1 MRYIFICT
9 VFIFLAACSSFQLS
23 TETPLDQSQ
32 DQALNQV
39 TSNKEKPVQQENIE
53 LTAPLE
59 KPNKSPK
66 TQAILPLHNLNSN
79 DKNIDANITVK
90 KLTAPHIDNFVS
102 LLPKININETKQH
115 KKDTHD
121 INSLV
126 DQFFKFDTQPSL
138 NIETSDFSDYGFIT
152 PSNDLEIRVNN
163 ELREL
168 RTVEIP
174 VTNSPDIL
182 KRVRAHFKL
191 DLSLDN
197 RRIKNQLNWYV
208 RNPNYLDRVFKRSA
222 RYLHYVVEEVIKR
235 DLPMELAL
243 LPFVESA
250 YDPFAY
256 SHGRASGL
264 WQFIPGTGKI
274 YGLHQNWWYDG
285 RRDFIASTQGA
296 IKYLRYLHKYF
307 DGDWLLALAAYNSGE
322 GRVRRAMKNNAR
334 KNKPTDFW
342 SLDLPKETRAYVPK
356 LLALAD
362 IIKRPEQFNLSLYEI
377 ANEEV
382 ISQVDIKSQLDLAK
396 AASLA
401 DLSLTELQR
410 LNPGFNR
417 WSTDPDGPHRLL
429 LPKHKIESFEQNLAK
444 LTKDERLA
452 WQRYKIKN
460 GDNLGYIANK
470 FHTSIDL
477 IRQINGIKGNQ
488 IRAGQHLLIPVAA
501 KSLDSYI
508 LSQDQRIAK
517 KQARP
522 QKGSK
527 ITHTVVSG
535 DNLWDI
541 GRHYKVNGKSIA
553 KWNGFAPRDT
563 LKLGQKL
570 VIWQKSSSSNKRA
583 ETARIN
589 SGIEQSI
596 MRNITYKVRSGDS
609 FARIA
614 DKFNVRISDIERWN
628 SLSRNKY
635 LQPGQKLKLSVDV
648 TNNI

>member
-1 MRYIFICT
+1 M
-9 VFIFLAACSSFQLS
+9 
-23 TETPLDQSQ
+23 
-32 DQALNQV
+32 
-39 TSNKEKPVQQENIE
+39 K
-53 LTAPLE
+53 
-59 KPNKSPK
+59 
-66 TQAILPLHNLNSN
+66 
-79 DKNIDANITVK
+79 
-90 KLTAPHIDNFVS
+90 
-102 LLPKININETKQH
+102 
-115 KKDTHD
+115 
-121 INSLV
+121 
-126 DQFFKFDTQPSL
+126 
-138 NIETSDFSDYGFIT
+138 
-152 PSNDLEIRVNN
+152 
-163 ELREL
+163 
-168 RTVEIP
+168 
-174 VTNSPDIL
+174 
-182 KRVRAHFKL
+182 
-191 DLSLDN
+191 
-197 RRIKNQLNWYV
+197 
-208 RNPNYLDRVFKRSA
+208 
-222 RYLHYVVEEVIKR
+222 
-235 DLPMELAL
+235 
-243 LPFVESA
+243 
-250 YDPFAY
+250 
-256 SHGRASGL
+256 
-264 WQFIPGTGKI
+264 
-274 YGLHQNWWYDG
+274 
-285 RRDFIASTQGA
+285 
-296 IKYLRYLHKYF
+296 YLHKFF

-322 GRVRRAMKNNAR
+322 GRVQRAVR
-334 KNKPTDFW
+334 KNKSQGKNIDFW
-342 SLDLPKETRAYVPK
+342 SLDLPKETKAYVPK

-362 IIKRPEQFNLSLYEI
+362 IIKRPEHFNLNLYEI
-377 ANEEV
+377 ANKEV

-401 DLSLTELQR
+401 DLSLAELQR

-444 LTKDERLA
+444 LNKSDRLA

-470 FHTSIDL
+470 FHTSTDL
-477 IRQINGIKGNQ
+477 IRQVNGISGNQ
-488 IRAGQHLLIPVAA
+488 IRAGSHLLIPVAA

-522 QKGSK
+522 QQGLK

-541 GRHYKVNGKSIA
+541 GRHYKVNSNKIA

-570 VIWQKSSSSNKRA
+570 VIWQKHSSSNKRA
-583 ETARIN
+583 ETARVN
-589 SGIEQSI
+589 AGVEQAI